1 MFLECLIIPALRSR
15 IVFVSPGKLKQ
26 FLFLQVHER
35 KQFSACLS
43 LRRRNLPWT
52 PHSGHCSFSISMNKQ
67 ILLQLVWLPHNRGN
81 NPSRWQPVLSTL
93 LPSQEL
99 DLLRWTHAPLWLTA
113 SMKSSH
119 LLSALLS
126 SHWVSSIAFL
136 VRIMWWMYLNSR
148 GKVLFKCICC
158 VLTV

>member
-1 MFLECLIIPALRSR
+1 MHNNSSIEILFLS
-15 IVFVSPGKLKQ
+15 SGKLKQ
-26 FLFLQVHER
+26 FIFLQVQER

-43 LRRRNLPWT
+43 LRRCNLSWT
-52 PHSGHCSFSISMNKQ
+52 PQSGHSSFSISMNKQ
-67 ILLQLVWLPHNRGN
+67 ILHHNRSN

-99 DLLRWTHAPLWLTA
+99 VLLRWTHAPLRLIA

-136 VRIMWWMYLNSR
+136 VRIMWWVYINSR

-158 VLTV
+158 IRVFHLMV